1 MDINLFFEYKSINK
15 IFMNQLITQSMEN
28 LVETLLKIA
37 LVMGN

>member
-28 LVETLLKIA
+28 LVEKLWKIP